1 VTTIV
6 NRDRPG
12 GRDRVVFVT
21 QAYAPG
27 ETLLG
32 VTADWVR
39 ALGSRFAGV
48 DVIAQRGPGAP
59 SLLPRPRT
67 PLRVASMGKDRG
79 VGRLG
84 QGAMLVASLARAA
97 RRACAIFVHMV
108 PRYALLAAPV
118 ARLAG
123 VPIVL
128 WYAHGTADRALR
140 LAMPFVDLVVTPTRD
155 SFPLAGPGTFGK
167 VRVTGHGI
175 DTGRYLPAPGTTEPG
190 LVLSAGRL
198 SPVKRHELAV
208 QAVAGGPEGW
218 RLVIAGSPLHAAD
231 VAYREHLLSLAS
243 CPTNQERPPF
253 PAARGSRADGGQDRE
268 RWRPSP
274 FPPAAYIPLR
284 GRMLAQA
291 TALAPTEEG
300 IPLSASAC
308 RAPVGEEGSVVTL
321 VGDVPF
327 AEMPELYRRAW
338 VLAHASRTGSLDK
351 VVLEASACGTPVVS
365 SAPSSRAILHAV
377 PGLSV
382 PDGDDEAFVARLR
395 EVLGWSTERRDA
407 AGRALRAAVVSG
419 HSLDHW
425 ADGVTS
431 AVACASVGGNFPVR
445 GARYGR

>member
-1 VTTIV
+1 
-6 NRDRPG
+6 
-12 GRDRVVFVT
+12 VFVT

-39 ALGSRFAGV
+39 ALGLRFPGV

-59 SLLPRPRT
+59 LLLPRART

-79 VGRLG
+79 VGRVG

-97 RRACAIFVHMV
+97 RRARVIFVHMV

-128 WYAHGTADRALR
+128 WYAHGTAGRALR
-140 LAMPFVDLVVTPTRD
+140 FAMPFVDRVVTPTRD
-155 SFPLAGPGTFGK
+155 SFPLAGPGIDGK

-175 DTGRYLPAPGTTEPG
+175 DTGRHVPASGVAEPG

-198 SPVKRHELAV
+198 SPVKRHELAI
-208 QAVAGGPEGW
+208 QAVAGGPEGS

-231 VAYREHLLSLAS
+231 VAYREHLVGLAYS
-243 CPTNQERPPF
+243 APYAPPLYPSPGEAPSPTPP
-253 PAARGSRADGGQDRE
+253 PLRRE
-268 RWRPSP
+268 RGYLNPSP
-274 FPPAAYIPLR
+274 AERNHPQSP
-284 GRMLAQA
+284 
-291 TALAPTEEG
+291 APTLPG
-300 IPLSASAC
+300 GDG
-308 RAPVGEEGSVVTL
+308 RGVGRVTFG
-321 VGDVPF
+321 GDVPF
-327 AEMPELYRRAW
+327 AEMPQLYRRAW

-351 VVLEASACGTPVVS
+351 VVLEAAACGTLVVS
-365 SAPSSRAILHAV
+365 SAPSSQAILDAV

-382 PDGDDEAFVARLR
+382 PDGDDEAFVARVR
-395 EVLGWSTERRDA
+395 EVLAWSTERRSA

-425 ADGVTS
+425 ADRVAAAIQGV
-431 AVACASVGGNFPVR
+431 G
-445 GARYGR
+445 